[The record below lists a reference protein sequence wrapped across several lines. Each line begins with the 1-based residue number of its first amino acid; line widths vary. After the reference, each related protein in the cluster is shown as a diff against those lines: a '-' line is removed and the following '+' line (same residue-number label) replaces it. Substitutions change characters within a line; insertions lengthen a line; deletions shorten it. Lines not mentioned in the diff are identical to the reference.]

1 MAPSLFVAAIVGTRL
16 RGTSFRELAATG
28 SGRSRLDGSLAQ
40 RFHVTP
46 ILGLVVLLWLAA
58 PMVSCGPQQVV
69 RGQEGE
75 AMANKTIGEVLQ
87 EHTARLMAI
96 PGVVGTAQGLC
107 SGEPCIRVFVVEKT
121 KDLLKQIPPEI
132 EGYPVDIEETGEFRK
147 LEPG

>member
-1 MAPSLFVAAIVGTRL
+1 MAPSLFLMAVVRARL

-58 PMVSCGPQQVV
+58 AMVSCGPQQVV
-69 RGQEGE
+69 RRQEGE

-96 PGVVGTAQGLC
+96 RGVVGTAQGLC

-121 KDLLKQIPPEI
+121 DGLLRQIPPEI
-132 EGYPVDIEETGEFRK
+132 DGYPISVEETGEFRK
-147 LEPG
+147 REPG